1 MDLLLHMLGNFFR
14 RSAEYKQRVNENI
27 TLKATVL
34 PQAEAKENTWN
45 TVAIPWP
52 RFHVL
57 RSILIASLLIFC

>member
-34 PQAEAKENTWN
+34 PQAEAKENT
-45 TVAIPWP
+45 
-52 RFHVL
+52 
-57 RSILIASLLIFC
+57 